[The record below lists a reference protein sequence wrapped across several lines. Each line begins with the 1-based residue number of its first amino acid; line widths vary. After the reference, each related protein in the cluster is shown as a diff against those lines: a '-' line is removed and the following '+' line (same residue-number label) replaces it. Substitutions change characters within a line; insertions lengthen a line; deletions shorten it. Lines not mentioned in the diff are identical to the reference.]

1 MEESRL
7 GAIAFGV
14 DVREIYIQGVRPE
27 TVRGS
32 SAVPKTEQMFRNRN
46 KSGFATYR
54 ELDWLLCR
62 HWMAH
67 GNDIVASNQLRGW
80 VASG

>member
-27 TVRGS
+27 TVRSS
-32 SAVPKTEQMFRNRN
+32 SAVPKTEHAHRRLGAHLM
-46 KSGFATYR
+46 SGKATY
-54 ELDWLLCR
+54 
-62 HWMAH
+62 
-67 GNDIVASNQLRGW
+67 Q
-80 VASG
+80 